1 MGETR
6 LLDAADWTLAALLM
20 LLGLGLRL
28 VWFSGYGLGDDILFR
43 HDLHT
48 LLTTHQVPA
57 DNMAYRVT
65 WWLPTAVT
73 CRLFGVGEA
82 GLLTPVIAVTT
93 AGIGVL
99 YAFGRMLWGRPGGVI
114 AAALL
119 IVTPFDFAWATMMNL
134 DAFCSVFS
142 ALCLLFFLR
151 ALAAD
156 DPVARRRAWVA
167 AAVSLWLAFHAKV
180 SAVFL
185 VPALLVIA
193 WSRRDRIDRTARA
206 FVGTAVLL
214 FGISAVASYVFTGDV
229 LAPYHVEITT
239 QGLQGD
245 VAIQFHRL
253 NADTFWAYPRWLLRP
268 DRYGHLLFGLVPQT
282 LLVLAALGPLLGLRS
297 AWPIFWWFAFVF
309 LGMEFNIQRVAGV
322 WIAGFRNLRHAHV
335 FIYPLI
341 LLLTGY
347 LVSLRARRPW
357 AAAAI
362 IALLIAVGG
371 WQSIATARVTRVSF
385 ADRRAVCRI
394 LQTMPPKTVVSDFQ
408 IETWCGLLDM
418 HGLAFRSDLHS
429 FDPSER
435 RKQIA
440 LLGDVYL
447 VTGGGRE
454 PYFGCIDCIPL
465 AAELDPTQ
473 WRLLAEVPGPDGATP
488 WRAEPARIWT
498 RAAAAP

>member
-1 MGETR
+1 
-6 LLDAADWTLAALLM
+6 
-20 LLGLGLRL
+20 
-28 VWFSGYGLGDDILFR
+28 
-43 HDLHT
+43 
-48 LLTTHQVPA
+48 
-57 DNMAYRVT
+57 
-65 WWLPTAVT
+65 
-73 CRLFGVGEA
+73 
-82 GLLTPVIAVTT
+82 
-93 AGIGVL
+93 
-99 YAFGRMLWGRPGGVI
+99 
-114 AAALL
+114 
-119 IVTPFDFAWATMMNL
+119 
-134 DAFCSVFS
+134 
-142 ALCLLFFLR
+142 
-151 ALAAD
+151 
-156 DPVARRRAWVA
+156 
-167 AAVSLWLAFHAKV
+167 
-180 SAVFL
+180 
-185 VPALLVIA
+185 
-193 WSRRDRIDRTARA
+193 
-206 FVGTAVLL
+206 
-214 FGISAVASYVFTGDV
+214 
-229 LAPYHVEITT
+229 
-239 QGLQGD
+239 
-245 VAIQFHRL
+245 L

-488 WRAEPARIWT
+488 WRAEAARIWT